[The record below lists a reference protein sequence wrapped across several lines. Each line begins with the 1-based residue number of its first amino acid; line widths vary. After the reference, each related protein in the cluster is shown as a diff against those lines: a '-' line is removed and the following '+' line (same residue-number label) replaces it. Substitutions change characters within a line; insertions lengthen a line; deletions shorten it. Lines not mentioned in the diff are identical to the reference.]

1 MIRNNERVRFAERE
15 GVPFLQFPIFDKAP
29 VVHGVSTRLGG
40 VSKGDCRTMNM
51 SFTTGDEETDVIE
64 NHRRFARAVGY
75 DTGRL
80 VLSDQVHSTTVRA
93 VGMADCGE
101 GLQKE
106 RSIRETD
113 GLMTN
118 EPGVILMT
126 FCADCVPLLFY
137 DPVRRAVGNVH
148 SGWRGTVGKI
158 GRKLVQGMER
168 EFGSRPED
176 IRAVVGPSIC
186 RGCYEVDEA
195 VIREFDGVFDPKFR
209 DDLYDQKE
217 NGRFQLDLW
226 AANCIILEEAGL
238 KPEHI
243 CVSGVCT
250 YEHPEELFSHR
261 FTNGRRGALSAV
273 IGLSENG

>member
-1 MIRNNERVRFAERE
+1 MIRNNERVRFAERQ
-15 GVPFLQFPIFDKAP
+15 GVPFLQFPIFDGKP

-40 VSKGDCRTMNM
+40 VSKGDCRAMNM
-51 SFTTGDEETDVIE
+51 SFTTGDEESAVIE
-64 NHRRFARAVGY
+64 NHHRFATAVGY
-75 DTGRL
+75 DTSQL

-93 VGMADCGE
+93 VGIADCGE
-101 GLQKE
+101 GLKRE

-158 GRKLVQGMER
+158 GRKLVEGMER

-176 IRAVVGPSIC
+176 IRAVIGPSIC
-186 RGCYEVDEA
+186 RSCYEVDET
-195 VIREFDGVFDPKFR
+195 VVRKFNDVFDPKFR
-209 DDLYDQKE
+209 DELYEQKK
-217 NGRFQLDLW
+217 NGHFQLDLW
-226 AANCIILEEAGL
+226 AANRIILEEAGL

-273 IGLSENG
+273 IGLRENG